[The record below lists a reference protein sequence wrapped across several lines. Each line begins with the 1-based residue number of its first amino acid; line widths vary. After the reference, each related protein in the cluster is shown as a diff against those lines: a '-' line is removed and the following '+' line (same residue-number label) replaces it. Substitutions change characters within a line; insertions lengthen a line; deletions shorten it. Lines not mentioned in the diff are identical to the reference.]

1 MSSEVSYALLHERS
15 NDTGQMEYFSVV
27 LNLCIHRI
35 YMHNAEYI
43 FYYAY
48 IEYIA
53 IFIKQIV
60 QSYSVL

>member
-27 LNLCIHRI
+27 LNLCIYRI

-53 IFIKQIV
+53 IFIK
-60 QSYSVL
+60 